1 MNFANR
7 ITLSALVF
15 LLFTSSAWAQ
25 FFEYESMT
33 FLGNP
38 LDKTAQIMDCNT
50 SISGD
55 LVIPETVEGLTV
67 TAISTAAFENCDK
80 LTSVKIPNTV
90 TTIWSEAFKDCY
102 NLQSVQLSSALTELV
117 SGTFENCRSLSAV
130 DIPTSVTEIG
140 YTVFQGCSS
149 LSSVTIPNS
158 VKTIGLGAF
167 ENCI

>member
-102 NLQSVQLSSALTELV
+102 NLQSVQLSSALT
-117 SGTFENCRSLSAV
+117 
-130 DIPTSVTEIG
+130 
-140 YTVFQGCSS
+140 
-149 LSSVTIPNS
+149 
-158 VKTIGLGAF
+158 
-167 ENCI
+167 